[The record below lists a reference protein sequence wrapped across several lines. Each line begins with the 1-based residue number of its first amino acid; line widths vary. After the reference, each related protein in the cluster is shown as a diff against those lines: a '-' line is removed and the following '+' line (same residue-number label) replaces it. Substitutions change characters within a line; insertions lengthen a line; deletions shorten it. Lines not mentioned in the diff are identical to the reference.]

1 MGTAA
6 QKSSIHRKF
15 GEVAGHDIH
24 PALEILREKPIHT
37 IALSQLRCTQITVG
51 MQQSEHKR
59 EKIKELSKRP
69 GELLDYLMKHPIRVV
84 LGPDGHAYVID
95 HHHLALALI
104 NEGYETVPM
113 VVEDDFSGLARG
125 RTPKQAMAKF
135 WAVMEEKKYV
145 HPYDENG
152 KRRAISA
159 IPKKLKDLKD
169 DPYRSLAGFAREAG
183 AFDKIMT
190 PFAEFEWADYFRAH
204 ISEKMIRKHFDKAL
218 DMAIELAHQAAAKK
232 LPGFTPG

>member
-1 MGTAA
+1 MGKIK
-6 QKSSIHRKF
+6 QPSIHRKF
-15 GEVAGHDIH
+15 GEAAGHNIH
-24 PALEILREKPIHT
+24 PALEILREKPLHT

-51 MQQSEHKR
+51 MRQSEYKR
-59 EKIKELSKRP
+59 EKIHELSKRP
-69 GELLDYLMKHPIRVV
+69 GELLEYLLQHPIRVV

-113 VVEDDFSGLARG
+113 VVEDDFSRLSKG
-125 RTPKQAMAKF
+125 RTPGEAMEKF
-135 WAVMEEKKYV
+135 WAVMEKKKYV

-159 IPKKLKDLKD
+159 IPKKLTDLKD

-183 AFDKIMT
+183 AFDKIMA
-190 PFAEFEWADYFRAH
+190 PFAEFEWADYFRKN
-204 ISEKMIRKHFDKAL
+204 IPEKLIRKHFDKAL
-218 DMAIELAHQAAAKK
+218 DMAIELAHEAAAKK